1 MKQGTRWSHR
11 GQQSE
16 SGGAS
21 PWRHFDRCR
30 VASQLWSALRDVASQ
45 RCLRTLIESSN
56 SGGRSINNI
65 VTHHSECCQL
75 VQSLKDLQW
84 VRQKKVFIHAWHI
97 FNNGRYSRQFGLQT
111 FKREKIPKPQTFQFS
126 SIFQR
131 VRHFQRVFTFLTQ
144 ANCLE
149 NQRQSTE
156 NQLSGNS
163 AFHKNLLVELLTIF
177 VFLCWNF
184 DNWSQN
190 DYMR

>member
-1 MKQGTRWSHR
+1 MIAQGT
-11 GQQSE
+11 E

-21 PWRHFDRCR
+21 SRRQHFDRCR

-84 VRQKKVFIHAWHI
+84 VRQKRFL
-97 FNNGRYSRQFGLQT
+97 STFGTTSTTVAILGNLGYRLS
-111 FKREKIPKPQTFQFS
+111 REKKPKPQTFQFS

-163 AFHKNLLVELLTIF
+163 AFHKKLLVGLLTI
-177 VFLCWNF
+177 VFIKTLIIGHNMIIWGNSVPAKAS
-184 DNWSQN
+184 W
-190 DYMR
+190 